1 MRRPNSPEW
10 FENDIIHAMSEF
22 DKDAVRHAQRVL
34 RVDETG
40 VLDGPTRA
48 VLRGFQGLFRLVPNG
63 ILDLP
68 TAIKIEEVRNRYA

>member
-1 MRRPNSPEW
+1 MKQPGSPEW
-10 FENDIIHAMSEF
+10 FENTIIHAMSEF
-22 DKDAVRHAQRVL
+22 EKDAVRHAQRVL

-40 VLDGPTRA
+40 VLDDPTRA
-48 VLRGFQGLFRLVPNG
+48 VLRGFQGLFRLTPNG